1 MAKVLPVSGVNLND
15 NYSQG
20 GYSNG
25 QKAQQAE
32 TAAAELNKT
41 TAEITEDFMDFID
54 SAVHMIDAQV

>member
-1 MAKVLPVSGVNLND
+1 MAKVLPISGVNLHD

-20 GYSNG
+20 GYANE

-32 TAAAELNKT
+32 IAAAELKKT

-54 SAVHMIDAQV
+54 SAVHMIDTQV